1 MGVWRSLPQ
10 WECSLLM
17 DRYRIDNLLTGGGCT
32 RPSWT
37 RNFGG
42 ESRES
47 TRRRKDDLKIMKIWW
62 VFKNKFR
69 FYMNIRK
76 RLRKYCFINF
86 VIYLPYFRRT
96 FWNILTN
103 FAVRWRCLQDASP
116 PPPPFVLSVPRAPLL
131 LQWTG
136 EFSRAKNSVVLLIDH
151 FWLEFLVGLFS
162 YYRWSFFLLQLH
174 YLSAI
179 CCCITIWISCTKI
192 RGPNSCLFYSVWS
205 QIGFRF
211 TDNQNI

>member
-17 DRYRIDNLLTGGGCT
+17 NRYRIDNLLTGGGCT

-116 PPPPFVLSVPRAPLL
+116 PPPTVCTLSSTCAIVATVNGWIVESKKFCSPAY
-131 LQWTG
+131 W
-136 EFSRAKNSVVLLIDH
+136 S
-151 FWLEFLVGLFS
+151 FLTWIS
-162 YYRWSFFLLQLH
+162 SWSFFLLQMVFFLITVTLSVGNLLLH
-174 YLSAI
+174 YNL
-179 CCCITIWISCTKI
+179 
-192 RGPNSCLFYSVWS
+192 NLLY
-205 QIGFRF
+205 Q
-211 TDNQNI
+211 NQRSE